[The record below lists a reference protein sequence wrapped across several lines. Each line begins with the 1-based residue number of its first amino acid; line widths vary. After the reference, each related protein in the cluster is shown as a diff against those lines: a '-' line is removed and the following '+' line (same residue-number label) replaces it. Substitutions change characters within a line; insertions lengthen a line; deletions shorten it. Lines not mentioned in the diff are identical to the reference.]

1 MDTGMRDRTV
11 VVTGGSSGIGLAAA
25 EAFLREGA
33 RVAICGRDRHRL
45 DDAAARLADIG
56 GAGRTLPVVCDVLD
70 GNAVTDFR
78 DLVEERFGGCDA
90 LVCNAGQAR
99 QSAFADTSDDDWRD
113 EFDLKFFSVLRPVR
127 AFLPMLE
134 ASGQGAVVCTGAVIA
149 RRPEPFLIATSA
161 TRAGQLNLCK
171 SLAVEFAAKGVR
183 VNSVL
188 IGLIDSGQWSRRY
201 GGGEAPPG
209 MSKEEWFAKLAFD
222 RAIPL
227 RRIGLPEEA
236 ANAILF
242 LASPLSSYVTGDT
255 VEVAGGQSRH
265 V

>member
-56 GAGRTLPVVCDVLD
+56 GADRTLPVVCDVLD

-201 GGGEAPPG
+201 DGGEAPPG
-209 MSKEEWFAKLAFD
+209 MSKDEWFAKLASD